1 VPYFELMVRRWVSLP
16 SSVMPASCPVG
27 SAGYSLYY
35 GGEKRDGTATLT
47 PALGTNIYCGH
58 GTMIG
63 GPAIDQDASR
73 DALHVLAAEHDLA
86 SLRVAANRA
95 SKEAR

>member
-1 VPYFELMVRRWVSLP
+1 MCELAVQRDAGLIP
-16 SSVMPASCPVG
+16 SRICR
-27 SAGYSLYY
+27 YSLYY

-63 GPAIDQDASR
+63 GPAIDRDASR
-73 DALHVLAAEHDLA
+73 DALHVLAAEHGLA
-86 SLRVAANRA
+86 SLRVAAKRA